1 MIDDYFKVNLLLTSC
16 VHTTGKQVELTLGQ
30 LGRERVWALSA
41 KQANLIRDRSI
52 SSSANILLFNYQ
64 TFALF
69 FVKVMNITVSR
80 KADFSESWI
89 LRNKMKIRGWKWSF
103 RKNIIFCPQ
112 ETIWCR
118 LILCYYDM
126 GVSECDQIDGLFVQ
140 FLAIYSNEYVAKEH
154 IRLTKVSSKCCQIP
168 NEPFQYGQSFLTSCQ
183 SAKCGHTGGS
193 KSVIYNLY

>member
-89 LRNKMKIRGWKWSF
+89 LRNKTKIRGWKWSF
-103 RKNIIFCPQ
+103 RKILFSVHRRPFDVALFYVIMTWATASVTRLMDCLFNFWPFTAMNMLQKNI
-112 ETIWCR
+112 
-118 LILCYYDM
+118 
-126 GVSECDQIDGLFVQ
+126 
-140 FLAIYSNEYVAKEH
+140 
-154 IRLTKVSSKCCQIP
+154 
-168 NEPFQYGQSFLTSCQ
+168 
-183 SAKCGHTGGS
+183 
-193 KSVIYNLY
+193 

>member
-1 MIDDYFKVNLLLTSC
+1 
-16 VHTTGKQVELTLGQ
+16 
-30 LGRERVWALSA
+30 
-41 KQANLIRDRSI
+41 
-52 SSSANILLFNYQ
+52 
-64 TFALF
+64 
-69 FVKVMNITVSR
+69 
-80 KADFSESWI
+80 
-89 LRNKMKIRGWKWSF
+89 
-103 RKNIIFCPQ
+103 
-112 ETIWCR
+112 
-118 LILCYYDM
+118 M